1 MNLRSTLRP
10 ALLGSLLALSA
21 VACGAA
27 DNAANAQ
34 SNQALATEPG
44 SGGHRFDPA
53 RMVARFD
60 RNGDGRT
67 TLDELPP
74 RMRERVA
81 TADADHDGAIT
92 AQEFTAHMQAMRAER
107 FRRGDTNND
116 GAITADEAG
125 ERWERIGRADA
136 NNDGRVT
143 QDELQGAFAQMRGRH
158 HGPRGEMGPRGEHGP
173 GFDPS
178 QRFARFDANGDGQVQ
193 VNELPER
200 MQQRLAGADA
210 DRNGV
215 LSPEEMRTFF
225 EARHAER
232 MREMAPAAQPEAPAV
247 PVAPSAE

>member
-44 SGGHRFDPA
+44 AGGNRFDPA
-53 RMVARFD
+53 RMAARFD

-81 TADADHDGAIT
+81 SADADHDGAIS

-143 QDELQGAFAQMRGRH
+143 QDELQGAFVQMRGRH

-200 MQQRLAGADA
+200 MQQRVAGADA
-210 DRNGV
+210 NRDGV
-215 LSPEEMRTFF
+215 LSPEETHAFF
-225 EARHAER
+225 EARRAER
-232 MREMAPAAQPEAPAV
+232 MRETQPEAPEAD
-247 PVAPSAE
+247 

>member
-1 MNLRSTLRP
+1 MNLRPTLRP
-10 ALLGSLLALSA
+10 VLLGSLLALSA

-44 SGGHRFDPA
+44 SGGDRFDPA

-74 RMRERVA
+74 RMRERA
-81 TADADHDGAIT
+81 AAADADHDGAIS
-92 AQEFTAHMQAMRAER
+92 AQEFTAHLQAMRAER
-107 FRRGDTNND
+107 FRHADSNND

-125 ERWERIGRADA
+125 ERWARIGRADA
-136 NNDGRVT
+136 NHDGRVT
-143 QDELQGAFAQMRGRH
+143 SEELHGAFAQMRGRH

-178 QRFARFDANGDGQVQ
+178 RRLARFDANGDGQVQ
-193 VNELPER
+193 VSELPER
-200 MQQRLAGADA
+200 MQQRVSGADA
-210 DRNGV
+210 NRDGV
-215 LSPEEMRTFF
+215 LSADEMRAFF
-225 EARHAER
+225 EARHAEHL
-232 MREMAPAAQPEAPAV
+232 REMAPAAHPEAPE
-247 PVAPSAE
+247 AE